1 VQAATHVN
9 DKKEGVLEGVSD
21 TIINAFTKVKQK
33 DDRFTAIRSNAEKL
47 EANLNDIEKVG
58 AKVTKRQSDLVM
70 DFEDLN
76 SSLTELG
83 NVETD
88 LRVQLDSFGRT
99 LLNNGAIMKEFVR
112 HGIIALR
119 KDLTPWRRQ
128 NEKSAATWR
137 IYTNFLYTPRR
148 CCMFSRRGTTNKLKS
163 NSWLNF

>member
-1 VQAATHVN
+1 MQAATHVN

-33 DDRFTAIRSNAEKL
+33 DDRFTAIRSHAEKL

-119 KDLTPWRRQ
+119 KDLTPGVDKTRRALLPGEFTRIFSILQ
-128 NEKSAATWR
+128 GGAACSQDEGPQT
-137 IYTNFLYTPRR
+137 
-148 CCMFSRRGTTNKLKS
+148 S
-163 NSWLNF
+163 